1 MSGPNATGAATGTA
15 NDDGTL
21 PALASVRPR
30 ATTADG
36 DPAVEIRFENGA
48 TIRYRAAD
56 DGIEEAWIAPGETES
71 TRSHAADLPNAGDG
85 SGDGPPTRSALS
97 DRALCTV
104 ASYLSFDDRRRAAFS
119 WGDANV
125 SVLLGEAPTDKG
137 E

>member
-1 MSGPNATGAATGTA
+1 MSSRASSRV
-15 NDDGTL
+15 L
-21 PALASVRPR
+21 PFAFAITSW
-30 ATTADG
+30 
-36 DPAVEIRFENGA
+36 
-48 TIRYRAAD
+48 AAD
-56 DGIEEAWIAPGETES
+56 DGIEEAWVAPGETEP

-85 SGDGPPTRSALS
+85 SGDGAPTRSALS
-97 DRALCTV
+97 YDRVCTV